1 LWSPTVPRCWAQ
13 KVHPPPTLD
22 PEISASLDHD
32 PTKVWSP
39 VKWLAIAFAHPPN
52 APPGTTYEY
61 NNTNYL
67 LLSLVAEKVDRK
79 PLAQS
84 MQDRLFGP
92 LRLQH
97 TVFPALAVITLPE
110 PFSYGYLY
118 SCRNAGMLPW
128 RRHFGCTVSS
138 RHDSG
143 RSLKSPE
150 SQCSSI
156 GFQPVSCPHHRMAF
170 SKLPPL

>member
-1 LWSPTVPRCWAQ
+1 M
-13 KVHPPPTLD
+13 
-22 PEISASLDHD
+22 DHD

-39 VKWLAIAFAHPPN
+39 VKWLANAFAHPPY

-97 TVFPALAVITLPE
+97 TVFPALAVNTLPE
-110 PFSYGYLY
+110 PFLHGYLH